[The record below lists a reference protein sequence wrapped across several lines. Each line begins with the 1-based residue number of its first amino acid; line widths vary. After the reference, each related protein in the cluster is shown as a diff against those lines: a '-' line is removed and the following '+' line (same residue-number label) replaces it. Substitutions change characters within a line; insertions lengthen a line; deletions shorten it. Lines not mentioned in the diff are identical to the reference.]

1 MAFEIDEVVAQM
13 LGAVKASVKDDWK
26 LVKETAGTF
35 LQTRKDRL
43 ELLASLRLNNEI
55 SQKFFLKRLE
65 DEKRYWNRNFIQ
77 LLLLPKRWLKELP
90 MQPLMC
96 WAKPWRNWY
105 RCNGCYLNHQL
116 A

>member
-1 MAFEIDEVVAQM
+1 MAFDINEVVAEM
-13 LGAVKASVKDDWK
+13 AGAVKITVKDDWQ

-65 DEKRYWNRNFIQ
+65 DEKKI
-77 LLLLPKRWLKELP
+77 LESELHAVSIITKA
-90 MQPLMC
+90 MAQRAANAAIDVLSK
-96 WAKPWRNWY
+96 AVSTVI
-105 RCNGCYLNHQL
+105 GL
-116 A
+116 

>member
-1 MAFEIDEVVAQM
+1 MAFDINEVVAEM
-13 LGAVKASVKDDWK
+13 VGAVKATVKDDRQ

-65 DEKRYWNRNFIQ
+65 DEKKI
-77 LLLLPKRWLKELP
+77 LESELHAVSIITKA
-90 MQPLMC
+90 MAQRAANAAIDVLSK
-96 WAKPWRNWY
+96 AVSTVI
-105 RCNGCYLNHQL
+105 GL
-116 A
+116 

>member
-1 MAFEIDEVVAQM
+1 MAFEINEVVAQM

-35 LQTRKDRL
+35 LQTRQDRL

-65 DEKRYWNRNFIQ
+65 DEKKILESELHSVAILTKAAAQRAANAAIDV
-77 LLLLPKRWLKELP
+77 LSKAVAKLLPL
-90 MQPLMC
+90 
-96 WAKPWRNWY
+96 
-105 RCNGCYLNHQL
+105 
-116 A
+116 

>member
-1 MAFEIDEVVAQM
+1 MAFDINEVVAEM
-13 LGAVKASVKDDWK
+13 VVAVKRTVKDDWQ

-65 DEKRYWNRNFIQ
+65 DEKKI
-77 LLLLPKRWLKELP
+77 LESELHAVSIITKA
-90 MQPLMC
+90 MSQRAANAAIDVLSK
-96 WAKPWRNWY
+96 AVSTVI
-105 RCNGCYLNHQL
+105 GL
-116 A
+116 

>member
-1 MAFEIDEVVAQM
+1 MAFEINEVVAEM
-13 LGAVKASVKDDWK
+13 LGAVKTSVKDDWK

-65 DEKRYWNRNFIQ
+65 DEKKI
-77 LLLLPKRWLKELP
+77 LESELHSVAIVTKA
-90 MQPLMC
+90 MAQRAANAAIDVLSKAVMKLVPL
-96 WAKPWRNWY
+96 
-105 RCNGCYLNHQL
+105 
-116 A
+116 

>member
-1 MAFEIDEVVAQM
+1 MAFEINEVVAQM

-55 SQKFFLKRLE
+55 NQKFFLKRLE
-65 DEKRYWNRNFIQ
+65 DEKKI
-77 LLLLPKRWLKELP
+77 LESELHSVAIVTKA
-90 MQPLMC
+90 MAQRAANAAIDVLSKAVMKLVPL
-96 WAKPWRNWY
+96 
-105 RCNGCYLNHQL
+105 
-116 A
+116 

>member
-1 MAFEIDEVVAQM
+1 MAFEINEVVAEM
-13 LGAVKASVKDDWK
+13 LGAVKTSVKDDWK

-65 DEKRYWNRNFIQ
+65 DEKKILESELHSVAIVTKAMAQRAANAAIDVLSKAVMKLV
-77 LLLLPKRWLKELP
+77 LL
-90 MQPLMC
+90 
-96 WAKPWRNWY
+96 
-105 RCNGCYLNHQL
+105 
-116 A
+116 